1 MNHAQLRAFHQVAT
15 EGSFTKAAAAL
26 RVTQPTIS
34 AQVKGLE
41 DSYGIRLFDRRGRGI
56 ELTDLGETLLQITRR
71 LFDLEEQAAE
81 LLTANRA
88 LEGGHLK
95 IGIDSPMH
103 VTPILTE
110 FVKRFPGITI
120 GLSTGNSD
128 KVLHDLLD
136 YRTDI
141 AVVARLQV
149 DDRLVSIVLREDH
162 LVVFMRSDHPLAG
175 RKGINL
181 TEIAQERLILRE
193 SGSVTRQIFEEALD
207 RAEIVPHTIMEM
219 DSREAVRE
227 AVSAGL
233 GIGIVSN
240 AEIGEAAGLAILDI
254 QNADVGMT
262 EYLVCLRERRRL
274 RIVRAFMDLSREI
287 RDRATTG

>member
-34 AQVKGLE
+34 AQVKALE
-41 DSYGIRLFDRRGRGI
+41 DSYGIRLFDRRGRGVA
-56 ELTDLGETLLQITRR
+56 LTDLGENLLQITRR

-81 LLTANRA
+81 LLSANRA

-110 FVKRFPGITI
+110 FVKRYPGITI

-141 AVVARLQV
+141 AVVARLQI
-149 DDRLVSIVLREDH
+149 DDRLVSIVLREDR
-162 LVVFMRSDHPLAG
+162 LVVFMRKDHPLATRQSIG
-175 RKGINL
+175 LK
-181 TEIAQERLILRE
+181 EIGDERLILRE

-207 RAEIVPHTIMEM
+207 RAEIYPHTVMEM

-227 AVSAGL
+227 AVAAGL
-233 GIGIVSN
+233 GIGVVSS
-240 AEIGEAAGLAILDI
+240 AEIGDASGLAILDI
-254 QNADVGMT
+254 ADADVTMT
-262 EYLVCLRERRRL
+262 EYLVCLKERRRL
-274 RIVRAFMDLSREI
+274 RIVRAFMELAREI
-287 RDRATTG
+287 RDRA

>member
-1 MNHAQLRAFHQVAT
+1 
-15 EGSFTKAAAAL
+15 
-26 RVTQPTIS
+26 
-34 AQVKGLE
+34 
-41 DSYGIRLFDRRGRGI
+41 
-56 ELTDLGETLLQITRR
+56 
-71 LFDLEEQAAE
+71 
-81 LLTANRA
+81 
-88 LEGGHLK
+88 
-95 IGIDSPMH
+95 
-103 VTPILTE
+103 
-110 FVKRFPGITI
+110 
-120 GLSTGNSD
+120 
-128 KVLHDLLD
+128 
-136 YRTDI
+136 
-141 AVVARLQV
+141 
-149 DDRLVSIVLREDH
+149 
-162 LVVFMRSDHPLAG
+162 MRSDHPLAG

>member
-34 AQVKGLE
+34 HQVKGLE

>member
-34 AQVKGLE
+34 AQVKALE
-41 DSYGIRLFDRRGRGI
+41 DAYGIRLFDRRGRGVA
-56 ELTDLGETLLQITRR
+56 LTDLGENLLQITRR

-81 LLTANRA
+81 LLSANRA

-110 FVKRFPGITI
+110 FVKRYPGITI

-149 DDRLVSIVLREDH
+149 DDRLVSIVLREDK
-162 LVVFMRSDHPLAG
+162 LVVFMRKDHTLAG
-175 RKGINL
+175 RKAIGL
-181 TEIAQERLILRE
+181 KEIAGERLILRE
-193 SGSVTRQIFEEALD
+193 TGSVTRQIFEEALD
-207 RAEIVPHTIMEM
+207 RAEIEPHTVMEM

-227 AVSAGL
+227 AVTAGL
-233 GIGIVSN
+233 GIGVVSA
-240 AEIGEAAGLAILDI
+240 AEIGEAGALAILDI
-254 QNADVGMT
+254 ADADVTMT
-262 EYLVCLRERRRL
+262 EFLVCLRERRRL
-274 RIVRAFMDLSREI
+274 RIVRAFMDLAREL
-287 RDRATTG
+287 RDKR

>member
-181 TEIAQERLILRE
+181 TEIAQEHLILRE

>member
-34 AQVKGLE
+34 AQVKALE
-41 DSYGIRLFDRRGRGI
+41 DAYGIRLFDRRGRGVA
-56 ELTDLGETLLQITRR
+56 LTDLGENLLQITRR

-81 LLTANRA
+81 LLSANRA

-110 FVKRFPGITI
+110 FVKRYPGITI

-149 DDRLVSIVLREDH
+149 DDRLVSIVLREDR
-162 LVVFMRSDHPLAG
+162 LVVFMRKDHPLAG
-175 RKGINL
+175 RGYIGL
-181 TEIAQERLILRE
+181 GDIAGERLILRE
-193 SGSVTRQIFEEALD
+193 TGSVTRQIFEEALD
-207 RAEIVPHTIMEM
+207 RAQIEPQTVMEM

-227 AVSAGL
+227 AVTAGL
-233 GIGIVSN
+233 GIGVVSN
-240 AEIGEAAGLAILDI
+240 AEIGEATGLATLDI
-254 QNADVGMT
+254 VDADVTMT

-274 RIVRAFMDLSREI
+274 RIVRAFMDLAREI
-287 RDRATTG
+287 RDKR